1 MQESSVRLCATA
13 ISRNAS
19 NGRKIIYRYAEEL
32 SPSFNRSSQPV
43 RVFIVWRYSSDSGQ
57 PHAKEH
63 AAMNLLEDT
72 LEPVLYQNA
81 FATLALVA
89 TGENLR
95 EWTYYVAS
103 EDEFMIRLNDPL
115 AAMPKFPIEI
125 HIAEVP
131 AWTVYEQFR
140 AGVKQ

>member
-1 MQESSVRLCATA
+1 MRLWATA
-13 ISRNAS
+13 VSTNAS
-19 NGRKIIYRYAEEL
+19 NGRKIIYRYAQEL
-32 SPSFNRSSQPV
+32 SPTFDRGSQPI
-43 RVFIVWRYSSDSGQ
+43 RVIIVWKYSSDTGQ
-57 PHAKEH
+57 PYAEEH

-72 LEPVLYQNA
+72 LEPVLQND
-81 FATLALVA
+81 FSTLALVS

-103 EDEFMIRLNDPL
+103 EDEFMTRLNDAL
-115 AAMPKFPIEI
+115 AGLPKFPIEI
-125 HIAEVP
+125 HITEDP